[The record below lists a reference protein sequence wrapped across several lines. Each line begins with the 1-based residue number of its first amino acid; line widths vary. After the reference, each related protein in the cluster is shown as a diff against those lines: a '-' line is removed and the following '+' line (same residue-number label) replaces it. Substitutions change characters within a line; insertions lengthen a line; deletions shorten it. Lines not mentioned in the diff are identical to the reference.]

1 MKAFAKLGI
10 LGFLVAMGAIFSACV
25 DINLKSELPKVD
37 YYTLDN
43 ISANAPH
50 CGAYQLVALE
60 SIELPQSI
68 AGKNILYKDG
78 AQVRS
83 VEGVRLNDSL
93 KSNLESMLIKTFAK
107 SCIKTITPPFSGIKV
122 ENFLRIKVLDF
133 NAIKSAESSL
143 DSANGAEGDAVISL
157 SYQIYQN
164 GVILQSDI
172 IAESS
177 KIDSFKGEVIFKAL
191 QDSANKAIKTLT
203 NKMIPK

>member
-1 MKAFAKLGI
+1 MKRFVNVWI
-10 LGFLVAMGAIFSACV
+10 LGFVAVMGAFLSACV

-43 ISANAPH
+43 IAIEARN
-50 CGAYQLVALE
+50 CGAHDIVALE
-60 SIELPQSI
+60 SIEIPQSL

-78 AQVRS
+78 AQVRN

-133 NAIKSAESSL
+133 NAIKGAESSS

-177 KIDSFKGEVIFKAL
+177 KIDSFKGEVVFKAL